1 MTTVYERN
9 APRLRELLAFLD
21 ARGAPTSKDELFAH
35 VKSTFRP
42 EGDELDT
49 VSDGTPR
56 WMNDLYWQT
65 TNLVKAGWMTKDGR
79 GTWCST
85 DEGRKALNDFT
96 DALQFQEE
104 AVRRYYEWQEAQ
116 KAEQRRAWLVRG
128 SSVRGANVVHEW
140 LESGWVSI
148 SASQLRSIEPGISPD
163 DLAAAARE
171 DYDHLKHQ
179 ERKSKVD
186 EILTFVVRMTPGD
199 IILTTSD
206 ERIYVGDITGDWTWQ
221 RSEGGR
227 SNLRRAVDWRNSD
240 APIDFAELPPP
251 LPAKLASGATVVD
264 LTSEIDLIDNLAAL
278 VATSTDA
285 AGAEAPPPTASL
297 AHPSP
302 ALAEELFVDP
312 TWLEGVR
319 DLLAERKQVIFYGPP
334 GTGKTYLAR
343 KLANDL
349 VGPEQVKLVQFH
361 PSYSYEDFFEGYR
374 PITGN
379 GGTIAFELRPG
390 PLRQLVSRAVEH
402 RDQSFMLIIDEIN
415 RANLAKVFGELYF
428 LLEYRDEAVDLLY
441 SAGDEPFSL
450 PPNIYLIGTMN
461 TADRSIALIDGAMR
475 RRFAFVA
482 LDPRTEPTRSLLR
495 RWSEYHRL
503 PTLAADMLD
512 ELNRRIDDPD
522 FQIGPSYFMRTTD
535 EDAFSDARLARIWSA
550 DIQPLLEEH
559 FYGQWDAVAS
569 RFTLPSIRKAVTVSP
584 GEETDWG
591 AVASDTNPP
600 GTPAVTV
607 FDESSI
613 SPTP

>member
-9 APRLRELLAFLD
+9 AQRLRALLAVLD
-21 ARGAPTSKDELFAH
+21 AQGAPTPKDELFAH
-35 VKSTFRP
+35 VTSAFP
-42 EGDELDT
+42 PAGEELDK

-65 TNLVKAGWMTKDGR
+65 TNLVKAGWLTKDGR

-85 DEGRKALNDFT
+85 DAGRKALRDFP
-96 DALQFQEE
+96 DASQFQAE

-128 SSVRGANVVHEW
+128 SSVRGANVVHDW
-140 LESGWVSI
+140 LENGWVSI
-148 SASQLRSIEPGISPD
+148 AASQLRQIEVGISSD
-163 DLAAAARE
+163 ALTAAARE
-171 DYDHLKHQ
+171 GYGHLKHQ
-179 ERKSKVD
+179 ELKSKVD
-186 EILTFVVRMTPGD
+186 EILAFVTKMTPGD
-199 IILTTSD
+199 VILTTSE
-206 ERIYVGDITGDWTWQ
+206 ERIYVGDVTGDWTWQ

-227 SNLRRAVDWRNSD
+227 SNLRRPVDWRNSD
-240 APIDFAELPPP
+240 APIDFGELPPP

-264 LTSEIDLIDNLAAL
+264 LTSEIDLIDNLTTL
-278 VATSTDA
+278 V
-285 AGAEAPPPTASL
+285 PPPTDAVGAEPPPSSASL

-302 ALAEELFVDP
+302 TLAEELFVDR
-312 TWLEGVR
+312 TWLAGVR
-319 DLLAERKQVIFYGPP
+319 DLLAERKQIIFYGPP

-343 KLANDL
+343 KLASDL

-374 PITGN
+374 PLTGD

-402 RDQSFMLIIDEIN
+402 RDQSFVLIVDEIN

-428 LLEYRDEAVDLLY
+428 LFEYRDEAVDLLY

-461 TADRSIALIDGAMR
+461 TADRSIALIDAAMR

-482 LDPRTEPTRSLLR
+482 LDPRTEPTHSLLR
-495 RWSEYHRL
+495 RWSEHHRL
-503 PTLAADMLD
+503 SMLAADVLD

-535 EDAFSDARLARIWSA
+535 EDAFSDARMERIWSA

-569 RFTLPSIRKAVTVSP
+569 RFALASIRKAVTASP
-584 GEETDWG
+584 GGGTVDTTGPDAEPRETAD
-591 AVASDTNPP
+591 
-600 GTPAVTV
+600 VTV
-607 FDESSI
+607 TEESST
-613 SPTP
+613 SPTS